1 MLKSRALSRKWAPR
15 WRKPLRSARWRISS
29 QTWIAITGVLGVAAC
44 VSLSSPRGGAGTGS
58 VPVVRGTF
66 KNGTE
71 QQVRI
76 ALETAAKT
84 GTISATGS
92 WGLLDHGG
100 RGMVIRPQAGEE
112 LSVAAFSDCKSAG
125 FCEWMLAFTPRV
137 NVAPGKG
144 PVVIR
149 PMTPSSF
156 VMWNGKRYRGELV
169 ITATDSGLLVVNE
182 LPMDDYLRGVVPLE
196 IGNRTSAEFAAVQ
209 AQAVAARTYAYKHLN
224 STRPFDMYATVQDQ
238 VYGGGDAEKPQS
250 DTAIMTTVDV
260 VVLYNGQPI
269 TTPYHSTCGGSTA
282 GVSEVWYDQ
291 PDQPYLR
298 PVSDRIP
305 GTNNFY
311 CDPSPRFS
319 WTQSYDAAGLRA
331 VMEKYLATYT
341 NAPKNGLAKITDI
354 REQGRTPSG
363 RIAALTVQ
371 TESGSYTLRG
381 NDIRFVLRD
390 PKGAILNSTYFTF
403 TRETSGGEV
412 SALNAN
418 GRGYGH
424 GIGMCQWGAIG
435 RARAGQNY
443 RTILETYYPG
453 TTIGRIAG

>member
-1 MLKSRALSRKWAPR
+1 MTR
-15 WRKPLRSARWRISS
+15 
-29 QTWIAITGVLGVAAC
+29 IAIVGVLAIVAC
-44 VSLSSPRGGAGTGS
+44 VSLASPGPGS
-58 VPVVRGTF
+58 GNVPVVRGQY
-66 KNGTE
+66 KNGRD
-71 QQVRI
+71 QIVRI
-76 ALETAAKT
+76 ALATAAREGPSPGPEK
-84 GTISATGS
+84 GQ
-92 WGLLDHGG
+92 L
-100 RGMVIRPQAGEE
+100 VVRPENG
-112 LSVAAFSDCKSAG
+112 
-125 FCEWMLAFTPRV
+125 
-137 NVAPGKG
+137 
-144 PVVIR
+144 
-149 PMTPSSF
+149 SF
-156 VMWNGKRYRGELV
+156 VQWNGKRYRGELV
-169 ITATDSGLLVVNE
+169 ITATDSGSLVVNR

-196 IGNRTSAEFAAVQ
+196 IGNRTSAEMAAVQ

-224 STRPFDMYATVQDQ
+224 DARPFDMYATVQDQ
-238 VYGGGDAEKPQS
+238 VYGGVDAENPLS
-250 DTAIMTTVDV
+250 DTAIASTNDV

-298 PVSDRIP
+298 PVSDKIP
-305 GTNNFY
+305 GTNNYY

-319 WTQSYDAAGLRA
+319 WTQTYDATGLRA
-331 VMEKYLATYT
+331 VMEKYLANYT
-341 NAPKNGLAKITDI
+341 NAPKANLGRITDV
-354 REQGRTPSG
+354 REEGKTPSG
-363 RIAALTVQ
+363 RVAALTVQ

-390 PKGAILNSTYFTF
+390 PKGVILNSTLFSLSAA
-403 TRETSGGEV
+403 TSGGEV
-412 SALNAN
+412 SSLTLN

>member
-1 MLKSRALSRKWAPR
+1 LRRTRWSEALGLARGTSRARAWL
-15 WRKPLRSARWRISS
+15 L
-29 QTWIAITGVLGVAAC
+29 TTAILGVAAC
-44 VSLSSPRGGAGTGS
+44 VSLSSPRGGGGVGN
-58 VPVVRGTF
+58 VPVVRGTL
-66 KNGTE
+66 KGGAQ

-76 ALETAAKT
+76 ALETTAE
-84 GTISATGS
+84 
-92 WGLLDHGG
+92 
-100 RGMVIRPQAGEE
+100 M
-112 LSVAAFSDCKSAG
+112 
-125 FCEWMLAFTPRV
+125 
-137 NVAPGKG
+137 G
-144 PVVIR
+144 PV
-149 PMTPSSF
+149 TAQADSF
-156 VMWNGKRYRGELV
+156 QLWNGKRYRGT
-169 ITATDSGLLVVNE
+169 ITLIRTDSGFLVVNS
-182 LPMDDYLRGVVPLE
+182 LPMDSYLRGVVPLE
-196 IGNRTSAEFAAVQ
+196 IGNRTPAEFAAVQ
-209 AQAVAARTYAYKHLN
+209 AQAVAARTYAYKHLT
-224 STRPFDMYATVQDQ
+224 SSRAFDMYATVQDQ
-238 VYGGGDAEKPQS
+238 VYGGVDAEKPQS
-250 DTAIMTTVDV
+250 DSAIATTADI

-305 GTNNFY
+305 GTNSFY

-331 VMEKYLATYT
+331 VMEKYLASYT
-341 NAPKNGLAKITDI
+341 KAPKNGPGKITDI

-371 TESGSYTLRG
+371 TETGSYTLRG

-390 PKGAILNSTYFTF
+390 PKGAILNSTFFSFTK
-403 TRETSGGEV
+403 ETSGGEV
-412 SALNAN
+412 SSFTVN

>member
-1 MLKSRALSRKWAPR
+1 M
-15 WRKPLRSARWRISS
+15 
-29 QTWIAITGVLGVAAC
+29 
-44 VSLSSPRGGAGTGS
+44 
-58 VPVVRGTF
+58 
-66 KNGTE
+66 
-71 QQVRI
+71 VRI
-76 ALETAAKT
+76 ALATAAHE
-84 GTISATGS
+84 GPAVNPAEGV
-92 WGLLDHGG
+92 L
-100 RGMVIRPQAGEE
+100 VIRPEN
-112 LSVAAFSDCKSAG
+112 G
-125 FCEWMLAFTPRV
+125 FVQW
-137 NVAPGKG
+137 G
-144 PVVIR
+144 
-149 PMTPSSF
+149 
-156 VMWNGKRYRGELV
+156 GKRYRGELL
-169 ITATDSGLLVVNE
+169 ITATDSGLLVVNR

-196 IGNRTSAEFAAVQ
+196 IGNRTSAEMAAVQ

-224 STRPFDMYATVQDQ
+224 GPRPFDMYATVQDQ
-238 VYGGGDAEKPQS
+238 VYGGVDAEKPLP
-250 DTAIMTTVDV
+250 DTAIETTRDI

-269 TTPYHSTCGGSTA
+269 TTPYHSTCGGTTA

-298 PVSDRIP
+298 PVSDKIP
-305 GTNNFY
+305 GTNSYY

-319 WTQSYDAAGLRA
+319 WTQTYDAASLRA

-341 NAPKNGLAKITDI
+341 NAPKANLGRVTDV
-354 REQGRTPSG
+354 REQGRTASG
-363 RIAALTVQ
+363 RVAALTVR

-390 PKGAILNSTYFTF
+390 PKGAILNSTLFSLSAV
-403 TRETSGGEV
+403 TSGGEV
-412 SALNAN
+412 SSLTLN

>member
-1 MLKSRALSRKWAPR
+1 MTR
-15 WRKPLRSARWRISS
+15 
-29 QTWIAITGVLGVAAC
+29 IAIVGVLAIVAC
-44 VSLSSPRGGAGTGS
+44 VSLVSPGPGS
-58 VPVVRGTF
+58 GNVPVVRGQY
-66 KNGTE
+66 KNGRD
-71 QQVRI
+71 QIVRI
-76 ALETAAKT
+76 ALATAAREGPSPGPEK
-84 GTISATGS
+84 GQ
-92 WGLLDHGG
+92 L
-100 RGMVIRPQAGEE
+100 VVRPENG
-112 LSVAAFSDCKSAG
+112 
-125 FCEWMLAFTPRV
+125 
-137 NVAPGKG
+137 
-144 PVVIR
+144 
-149 PMTPSSF
+149 SF
-156 VMWNGKRYRGELV
+156 VQWNGKRYRGELV
-169 ITATDSGLLVVNE
+169 ITATDSGSLVVNR

-196 IGNRTSAEFAAVQ
+196 IGNRTSAEMAAVQ

-224 STRPFDMYATVQDQ
+224 DARPFDMYATVQDQ
-238 VYGGGDAEKPQS
+238 VYGGVDAENPLS
-250 DTAIMTTVDV
+250 DTAIASTNDV

-298 PVSDRIP
+298 PVSDKIP
-305 GTNNFY
+305 GTNNYY

-319 WTQSYDAAGLRA
+319 WTQTYDATGLRA
-331 VMEKYLATYT
+331 VMEKYLANYT
-341 NAPKNGLAKITDI
+341 NAPKANLGRITDV
-354 REQGRTPSG
+354 REEGKTPSG
-363 RIAALTVQ
+363 RVAALTVQ

-390 PKGAILNSTYFTF
+390 PKGVILNSTLFSLSAAT
-403 TRETSGGEV
+403 TGGGV
-412 SALNAN
+412 SSLTLN

>member
-1 MLKSRALSRKWAPR
+1 MTA
-15 WRKPLRSARWRISS
+15 
-29 QTWIAITGVLGVAAC
+29 VLGVAAC
-44 VSLSSPRGGAGTGS
+44 VSLSSPRGGGGPGN
-58 VPVVRGTF
+58 VPVVRGPY
-66 KNGTE
+66 KSGAD

-76 ALETAAKT
+76 ALETSAKS

-92 WGLLDHGG
+92 WGLVHGDVG
-100 RGMVIRPQAGEE
+100 QRMNAMAELPLSFDAARIGEITTE
-112 LSVAAFSDCKSAG
+112 
-125 FCEWMLAFTPRV
+125 M
-137 NVAPGKG
+137 G
-144 PVVIR
+144 PVTAETNGGSLLI
-149 PMTPSSF
+149 
-156 VMWNGKRYRGELV
+156 WNGKKYRGELI
-169 ITATDSGLLVVNE
+169 ITRTDSGFIVVNT
-182 LPMDDYLRGVVPLE
+182 LPMDSYLRGVVPLE
-196 IGNRTSAEFAAVQ
+196 IGSRTSAEFAAVQ
-209 AQAVAARTYAYKHLN
+209 AQAVAARTYAYKHLT
-224 STRPFDMYATVQDQ
+224 STRAFDMYATVQDQ
-238 VYGGGDAEKPQS
+238 VYGGVDAEKPQA
-250 DTAIMTTVDV
+250 DTAIMTTRDV

-305 GTNNFY
+305 GTNNYY
-311 CDPSPRFS
+311 CDSSPRFS

-341 NAPKNGLAKITDI
+341 KAPKNGVGKITDI
-354 REQGRTPSG
+354 REEGRTQSG
-363 RIAALTVQ
+363 RIAAISVQ
-371 TESGSYTLRG
+371 TESGTYTLRG

-390 PKGAILNSTYFTF
+390 PKGAILNSTYFSF
-403 TRETSGGEV
+403 TKETSGGEV
-412 SALNAN
+412 SSLNVN

>member
-1 MLKSRALSRKWAPR
+1 
-15 WRKPLRSARWRISS
+15 
-29 QTWIAITGVLGVAAC
+29 
-44 VSLSSPRGGAGTGS
+44 VSTPY
-58 VPVVRGTF
+58 
-66 KNGTE
+66 KNGAVQE
-71 QQVRI
+71 VRI
-76 ALETAAKT
+76 A
-84 GTISATGS
+84 IATGANEGKLAATG
-92 WGLLDHGG
+92 GLVIAESDGMSSTCTATECTSGG
-100 RGMVIRPQAGEE
+100 LKHIVGQDNGISREWAVAKEGDRIRFGLAGTQG
-112 LSVAAFSDCKSAG
+112 VAVLGPLFVLPSDG
-125 FCEWMLAFTPRV
+125 
-137 NVAPGKG
+137 
-144 PVVIR
+144 
-149 PMTPSSF
+149 SF
-156 VMWNGKRYRGELV
+156 VVWDGKRYRGTLV
-169 ITATDSGLLVVNE
+169 LSATDSGLFVVNH
-182 LPMDDYLRGVVPLE
+182 LPMDSYLRGVVPLE
-196 IGNRTSAEFAAVQ
+196 IGSRTAAEFAAVQ
-209 AQAVAARTYAYKHLN
+209 AQAVAARTYAYKHLT
-224 STRPFDMYATVQDQ
+224 SSRAFDMYATVQDQ
-238 VYGGGDAEKPQS
+238 VYGGIDAEKPQS
-250 DTAIMTTVDV
+250 DSAITTTADV

-282 GVSEVWYDQ
+282 AVSEVWYDQ

-331 VMEKYLATYT
+331 VMEKYLASYT
-341 NAPKNGLAKITDI
+341 KAPKNGVGKITDI
-354 REQGRTPSG
+354 REQGRTASG

-371 TESGSYTLRG
+371 TETGSYTLRG

-390 PKGAILNSTYFTF
+390 PKGAILNSTFFSFTK
-403 TRETSGGEV
+403 ETSGGEV
-412 SALNAN
+412 SSFTVN

>member
-1 MLKSRALSRKWAPR
+1 MWLA
-15 WRKPLRSARWRISS
+15 
-29 QTWIAITGVLGVAAC
+29 IAGVLGVAAC
-44 VSLSSPRGGAGTGS
+44 VSLSPPRGGGS
-58 VPVVRGTF
+58 GNVPVVRGAL
-66 KNGTE
+66 KNGAD

-76 ALETAAKT
+76 ALETAAGT
-84 GTISATGS
+84 G
-92 WGLLDHGG
+92 D
-100 RGMVIRPQAGEE
+100 
-112 LSVAAFSDCKSAG
+112 
-125 FCEWMLAFTPRV
+125 
-137 NVAPGKG
+137 VAPAKG

-149 PMTPSSF
+149 PTATGSF
-156 VMWNGKRYRGELV
+156 VVWNGKRYRGVLA
-169 ITATDSGLLVVNE
+169 ITATDSGMLVVNVVS
-182 LPMDDYLRGVVPLE
+182 MNDYLRGVVPLE
-196 IGNRTSAEFAAVQ
+196 IGNRTAAEFAAVQ
-209 AQAVAARTYAYKHLN
+209 AQAVAARTYAYKHLT
-224 STRPFDMYATVQDQ
+224 SARAFDMYATVQDQ
-238 VYGGGDAEKPQS
+238 VYGGVDAEKPQS
-250 DTAIMTTVDV
+250 DSAITTTADV

-298 PVSDRIP
+298 PVSDKIP
-305 GTNNFY
+305 GTNNYY

-319 WTQSYDAAGLRA
+319 WTQNYDATGLRA
-331 VMEKYLATYT
+331 VMEKYLSAYT
-341 NAPKNGLAKITDI
+341 KAPKSGVGRITDI
-354 REQGRTPSG
+354 REQGRTASG
-363 RIAALTVQ
+363 RVAALAVQ

-403 TRETSGGEV
+403 TKETSGGEV
-412 SALNAN
+412 SSLTVN

>member
-1 MLKSRALSRKWAPR
+1 MTQSGKQSWRAAV
-15 WRKPLRSARWRISS
+15 
-29 QTWIAITGVLGVAAC
+29 TAIGVATVLAVVAC
-44 VSLSSPRGGAGTGS
+44 VSLASPKAGAGN
-58 VPVVRGTF
+58 VPVVRGVY
-66 KNGTE
+66 KNGRD
-71 QQVRI
+71 QIVRI
-76 ALETAAKT
+76 ALATAARE
-84 GTISATGS
+84 GA
-92 WGLLDHGG
+92 
-100 RGMVIRPQAGEE
+100 
-112 LSVAAFSDCKSAG
+112 
-125 FCEWMLAFTPRV
+125 
-137 NVAPGKG
+137 NVAPGQG
-144 PVVIR
+144 QLVVR
-149 PMTPSSF
+149 PENGSF
-156 VMWNGKRYRGELV
+156 VQWNGKRYRGELV
-169 ITATDSGLLVVNE
+169 ITPTDSGLLVVNR

-196 IGNRTSAEFAAVQ
+196 IGNRTSAEMAAVQ

-224 STRPFDMYATVQDQ
+224 DSRPFDMYATVQDQ
-238 VYGGGDAEKPQS
+238 VYGGVDAEKPLP
-250 DTAIMTTVDV
+250 DTAIATTSDV

-305 GTNNFY
+305 GSNNYY

-319 WTQSYDAAGLRA
+319 WTQAYDAAGLRA
-331 VMEKYLATYT
+331 VLEKYLGNYT
-341 NAPKNGLAKITDI
+341 NAPKTNLGRVTDV
-354 REQGRTPSG
+354 REQGRTASG
-363 RIAALTVQ
+363 RVAALTVQ

-390 PKGAILNSTYFTF
+390 PKGAILNSTLFTLSVAS
-403 TRETSGGEV
+403 SGGEV
-412 SALNAN
+412 SSLTLS

-435 RARAGQNY
+435 RARAGQDY

>member
-1 MLKSRALSRKWAPR
+1 M
-15 WRKPLRSARWRISS
+15 
-29 QTWIAITGVLGVAAC
+29 TGITGVAAC
-44 VSLSSPRGGAGTGS
+44 VSLSSPRGTGTGN
-58 VPVVRGTF
+58 VPVVRGPF
-66 KNGTE
+66 KVGAD
-71 QQVRI
+71 QRVRI
-76 ALETAAKT
+76 AIETSAKS
-84 GTISATGS
+84 GTISATGPWQVAQS
-92 WGLLDHGG
+92 DVIQPMNGATEFPLSFDSARIRQIAQAMRTEMFIQPVGG
-100 RGMVIRPQAGEE
+100 
-112 LSVAAFSDCKSAG
+112 SV
-125 FCEWMLAFTPRV
+125 LT
-137 NVAPGKG
+137 
-144 PVVIR
+144 
-149 PMTPSSF
+149 
-156 VMWNGKRYRGELV
+156 WNGKKYRGELV
-169 ITATDSGLLVVNE
+169 ITQTDSGFLVVNR
-182 LPMDDYLRGVVPLE
+182 LPMDSYLRGVVPLE
-196 IGNRTSAEFAAVQ
+196 IGNRTAAEFAAVQ
-209 AQAVAARTYAYKHLN
+209 AQAVAARTYAYKHLT
-224 STRPFDMYATVQDQ
+224 SSRAFDMYATVQDQ
-238 VYGGGDAEKPQS
+238 VYGGVDAEKPQA
-250 DTAIMTTVDV
+250 DTAILTTRDV

-282 GVSEVWYDQ
+282 AVSEVWYDQ

-311 CDPSPRFS
+311 CDSSPRFS

-331 VMEKYLATYT
+331 VMEKYLAAYT
-341 NAPKNGLAKITDI
+341 KAPKNGLGKITDI

-390 PKGAILNSTYFTF
+390 PKGAILNSTYFSF
-403 TRETSGGEV
+403 TKETSGGEV
-412 SALNAN
+412 SSLNVN